1 MYHSDLGKS
10 TLELWGESLPSHQQ
24 IIPESLLKI
33 VRRRTEELARLA
45 RGLAAL
51 AEQKRE
57 AAGPGAPLAM
67 NTLDSPPFDTTWG
80 GDDDTDTANTIHKTQ
95 GGNDD

>member
-1 MYHSDLGKS
+1 MYHADL
-10 TLELWGESLPSHQQ
+10 GESLPAGQQ
-24 IIPESLLKI
+24 IIPEFLLER

-51 AEQKRE
+51 AEQKGE
-57 AAGPGAPLAM
+57 ATGSGVLLAI
-67 NTLDSPPFDTTWG
+67 TLDSPPFDTTWG
-80 GDDDTDTANTIHKTQ
+80 GDDDTDTANTIDKTQ

>member
-10 TLELWGESLPSHQQ
+10 TLELWGESLPGPQQ
-24 IIPESLLKI
+24 VIPEFLLER

-51 AEQKRE
+51 ADQKRE
-57 AAGPGAPLAM
+57 AAGSGVPLAM
-67 NTLDSPPFDTTWG
+67 NTLDSLPFDTTWG
-80 GDDDTDTANTIHKTQ
+80 GDDDTDTANTIDKTQ

>member
-10 TLELWGESLPSHQQ
+10 TLDLWGESLPAGQQ
-24 IIPESLLKI
+24 IIPEFLLER
-33 VRRRTEELARLA
+33 VRRRREELARLA

-51 AEQKRE
+51 AAQKSE
-57 AAGPGAPLAM
+57 VAGSGVPLAM

-80 GDDDTDTANTIHKTQ
+80 GDDDTDTANTIDKTQ

>member
-10 TLELWGESLPSHQQ
+10 TLELWADAQGERQ
-24 IIPESLLKI
+24 IVPPFLLERT
-33 VRRRTEELARLA
+33 RRRTEELARLA

-51 AEQKRE
+51 VEQKGK
-57 AAGPGAPLAM
+57 AAGSGVPLAM
-67 NTLDSPPFDTTWG
+67 NTLESPPFDTTWG
-80 GDDDTDTANTIHKTQ
+80 GDDDTDTANTIDKTQ